1 MLLILS
7 ITQIFS
13 ENGPLAHHFSGYQP
27 RQPQIDMAEA
37 IDQVVKEG
45 GQCVVEAGTGT
56 GKTFA
61 YLVPALLNDKKVI
74 ISTGSKAL
82 QEQLYHRDLPELL
95 KALGKGRKVALLK
108 GRANYLCTYRLNEHV
123 AHVPSD
129 DPDVMHQL
137 AMVAKFATET
147 QSGDLADC
155 VGIEEDAKVLPYVNS
170 TADNCLGKDCP
181 DFAECYIRKA
191 RLKASEADLVVI
203 NHHLFFADMS
213 VKESGFA
220 ELMPTADTYIF
231 DEAHQLGEIASDYF
245 GESISTKQLQ
255 ALINDLRLI
264 YRSDIPDMLQLGKTL
279 NKLETSVAD
288 LRLVFGSDG
297 ARGDWREKLQDKA
310 ICDALHRVISN
321 LDFLYQVLKLCLDRS
336 DKIEHP
342 LERVLS
348 FKGQL
353 DRAFDVSLSGF
364 SYWFETTRRFLTIHI
379 TPLDV
384 SSRFK
389 DMMAKS
395 EASFVFTSA
404 TLSVDNSLAHFNASL
419 GLEPDHQAIVDSP
432 FDYESQALLCLP
444 RYLPETKDE
453 LMPHALVKI
462 AKQVINAAK
471 GRTFLLFTSYRV
483 MHLVYEGLST
493 ATEYPVFMQG
503 QASKRIILE
512 QFVRHGNAVLMGTAS
527 FWEGVDVRGDT
538 LSCVL
543 IDKLPFTS
551 PDDPLLQARMKDAQL
566 QDKEPFDEIQLP
578 LAVIALKQGVGRL
591 IRDKKDKGVLIICDN
606 RLVTRKYGE
615 TFIKSLPAMSRTRDL
630 DKALS
635 FLENIDQH
643 EI

>member
-1 MLLILS
+1 MS
-7 ITQIFS
+7 ITQYFS

-191 RLKASEADLVVI
+191 RIKAAEADLVVI

-220 ELMPTADTYIF
+220 ELMPTADSYIF

-245 GESISTKQLQ
+245 GESISTKQLH

-297 ARGDWREKLQDKA
+297 ARGDWREKLQDKV

-353 DRAFDVSLSGF
+353 DRAFDVSLPGF

-384 SSRFK
+384 SNRFK

-432 FDYESQALLCLP
+432 FDYESQAVLCLP

-453 LMPHALVKI
+453 MMPHALVKI

-615 TFIKSLPAMSRTRDL
+615 TFIKSLPPMSRTRDL

-643 EI
+643 EN

>member
-1 MLLILS
+1 
-7 ITQIFS
+7 
-13 ENGPLAHHFSGYQP
+13 
-27 RQPQIDMAEA
+27 MAEA

-181 DFAECYIRKA
+181 DFSECYIRKA
-191 RLKASEADLVVI
+191 RIKAAEADLVVI

-220 ELMPTADTYIF
+220 ELMPTADSYIF

-297 ARGDWREKLQDKA
+297 ARGDWREKLQDKV

-353 DRAFDVSLSGF
+353 DRAFDVSLPGF

-384 SSRFK
+384 SNRFK

-432 FDYESQALLCLP
+432 FDYESQAVLCLP

-453 LMPHALVKI
+453 MMPHALVKI

-615 TFIKSLPAMSRTRDL
+615 TFIKSLPPMSRTRDL

-643 EI
+643 EN